1 MLLQTKSVLHQPVRL
16 MQAIARCTLHAAFY
30 VLCSTSPYTLHMVLY
45 KHMEQEHGLGLTPA
59 CARIRLQPLTHAVA
73 ASLTYGCSLFHIRL
87 QLFEATVKGLPLV
100 CVNVVGGGYDFGTA
114 KPMLLDLG
122 AALPQAVI

>member
-1 MLLQTKSVLHQPVRL
+1 M
-16 MQAIARCTLHAAFY
+16 AYDCTLSC
-30 VLCSTSPYTLHMVLY
+30 L
-45 KHMEQEHGLGLTPA
+45 
-59 CARIRLQPLTHAVA
+59 RLQPLSPTVA

>member
-1 MLLQTKSVLHQPVRL
+1 MCTWPQPQLHTVAASAAYGCRL
-16 MQAIARCTLHAAFY
+16 
-30 VLCSTSPYTLHMVLY
+30 P
-45 KHMEQEHGLGLTPA
+45 
-59 CARIRLQPLTHAVA
+59 RIRLQPLTHAVA